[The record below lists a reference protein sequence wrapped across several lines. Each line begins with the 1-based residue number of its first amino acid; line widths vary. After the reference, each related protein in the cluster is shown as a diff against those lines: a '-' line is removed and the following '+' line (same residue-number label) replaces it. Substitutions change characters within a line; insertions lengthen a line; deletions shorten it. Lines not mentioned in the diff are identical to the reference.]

1 MFTLLISS
9 FIFLF
14 NLLHYSPFLSNFL
27 SFTCRYL
34 PLSFSSFS
42 LSDIHFYL
50 TSSFFLL
57 LTSLPFHFITRS
69 PFIIHFS
76 QPSFSFIFSSSLFPS
91 CPPSFFTTYYYL
103 LFLLSLLPPALLPLI
118 PHPSLTLIIA
128 SHSSTYLFTSPPLP
142 FILPSLSLYHSSF
155 SFSPLP
161 LLFPSFA

>member
-14 NLLHYSPFLSNFL
+14 NLHYSSFL
-27 SFTCRYL
+27 SFFFSHSLVVIFLSPPPFLFLTCIRTL
-34 PLSFSSFS
+34 HPP
-42 LSDIHFYL
+42 
-50 TSSFFLL
+50 FLL
-57 LTSLPFHFITRS
+57 LPSPPFHFITRS
-69 PFIIHFS
+69 PFNIHFS

-91 CPPSFFTTYYYL
+91 APPSFFTTYHYL

-128 SHSSTYLFTSPPLP
+128 SHSSTYLSTSPPLP
-142 FILPSLSLYHSSF
+142 SFLPSLSLYHSSF

-161 LLFPSFA
+161 LLFSSFA